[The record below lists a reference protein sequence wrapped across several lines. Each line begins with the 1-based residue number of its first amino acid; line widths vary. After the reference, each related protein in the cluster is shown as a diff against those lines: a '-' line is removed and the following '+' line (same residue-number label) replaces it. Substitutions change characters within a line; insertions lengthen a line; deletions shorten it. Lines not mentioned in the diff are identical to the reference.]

1 MKNKN
6 LLLSIIFLASLSL
19 LVACG
24 GKKDKETTESA
35 TSETVSEDMGNNL
48 EEQMGDDRQPE
59 KVPSH
64 INFSGLYYD
73 VNNNLGYYL
82 YWDTQKGEATSIY
95 LSDSQGK
102 WQKATIRSQQPS
114 NFYEY
119 QQAEQTVEVTYQNQP
134 LKLIITKENEG
145 AKGVTRFVS
154 SAEQQVSVLLADAST
169 VPITESQPF
178 SQHITEALAGMQWQ
192 VRDPQTFQG
201 SATTSVS
208 AKQQGNRVI
217 FTLAEG
223 STKATFTCEVQKDN
237 TIRCATQGFEDFS
250 IKVKMV
256 HGTAWELQFDAPT
269 GEAIMT
275 LISPR

>member
-6 LLLSIIFLASLSL
+6 LFLSIIFLTSLSL

-24 GKKDKETTESA
+24 RKKDKETTENTAVDTEIS
-35 TSETVSEDMGNNL
+35 V
-48 EEQMGDDRQPE
+48 EEQMLGDDLQPE
-59 KVPSH
+59 QMPSH

-73 VNNNLGYYL
+73 INNNLGYYL
-82 YWDTQKGEATSIY
+82 YWDTQKGEATSVY

-102 WQKATIRSQQPS
+102 WQKATIRSQKPS

-119 QQAEQTVEVTYQNQP
+119 QEAEQTVEVTYQNQP

-145 AKGVTRFVS
+145 AKGVTRFIS
-154 SAEQQVSVLLADAST
+154 SAEQQVSVLLANAST
-169 VPITESQPF
+169 VPITESQPL
-178 SQHITEALAGMQWQ
+178 SQHIAEALAGIKWQ

-201 SATTSVS
+201 SMTTSVS

-217 FTLAEG
+217 FTLTEG